1 MTAFLLDTLGQA
13 PDGAGRGVD
22 LVLIPHAANILAGV
36 LLLATLT
43 LLAWWELY
51 KTSRKDRK

>member
-1 MTAFLLDTLGQA
+1 VTAFLLDTLGQA

-22 LVLIPHAANILAGV
+22 LVPIPHAGNILAGV

-43 LLAWWELY
+43 LLAWWEL
-51 KTSRKDRK
+51 RKEKP